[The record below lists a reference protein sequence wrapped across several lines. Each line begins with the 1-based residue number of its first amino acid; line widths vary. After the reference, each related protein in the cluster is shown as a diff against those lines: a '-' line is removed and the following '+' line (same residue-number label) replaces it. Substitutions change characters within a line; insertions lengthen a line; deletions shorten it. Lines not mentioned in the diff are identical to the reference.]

1 MKLGVK
7 HLRAFLRP
15 SDPFIKRLM
24 RAANGQIEGVRAL
37 LVAGIQAVTEGMG
50 IQLHEPYLW
59 LLVRRMTWD
68 GVVRAVSYHRIGS
81 EFGPLK
87 RAAFEQPLQ
96 TLLQAAQRGQT
107 DTCTGPTEACIF
119 SRRFDPTEPEPEPAQ
134 QGEWDRSRTLNK
146 ACAIPSDSARSGAR
160 LHHTWCHSSEGA
172 RQLQSTLDGLWGDLG
187 DIGAPTCVEEYC
199 PESPSYNPTSPCYN
213 PTSPPPP
220 SETFLLS

>member
-15 SDPFIKRLM
+15 SDPFIKRLG

-50 IQLHEPYLW
+50 IRLPEPYLW
-59 LLVRRMTWD
+59 LLVHRMTWN
-68 GVVRAVSYHRIGS
+68 GKVQAVSYHRIGS

-119 SRRFDPTEPEPEPAQ
+119 SRRFDPTEAERTPAQ
-134 QGEWDRSRTLNK
+134 QGECERST
-146 ACAIPSDSARSGAR
+146 
-160 LHHTWCHSSEGA
+160 
-172 RQLQSTLDGLWGDLG
+172 GLWGDLTSVSQQSFIHAQSAPWG
-187 DIGAPTCVEEYC
+187 DLGGTVPQYPQISQWNSSNDLTNTMPCEHEAYN
-199 PESPSYNPTSPCYN
+199 PESPSYNPTSPSYN
-213 PTSPPPP
+213 PTSPSFGP
-220 SETFLLS
+220 SSFTL